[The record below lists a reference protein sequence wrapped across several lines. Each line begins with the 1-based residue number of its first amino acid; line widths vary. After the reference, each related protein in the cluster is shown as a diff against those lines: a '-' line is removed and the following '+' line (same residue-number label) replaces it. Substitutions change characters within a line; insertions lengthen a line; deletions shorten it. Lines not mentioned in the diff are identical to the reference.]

1 MRYIFMDAIA
11 NWIAKN
17 PYLTAAGLFA
27 TFLGLIIAIV
37 TPIIQRKRKRL
48 YYTLSTTPL
57 VKGTVSNIKD
67 LEVLFSGKHIERLSV
82 TNVKLWNS
90 GNTLITNDD
99 FYKKHELKLI
109 NHNTKNC
116 TILGVDIIKQSADT
130 IQCEIDDTF
139 TFSFEALEKKDYIT
153 FNIYHTGNENV
164 KFALEGKIKE
174 GKIINKTI
182 DVEKQLSII
191 TDMTIGTT
199 TNAMVIE
206 SAFSVLLSSISQL
219 IKPKKDEE

>member
-1 MRYIFMDAIA
+1 MDAIA

-37 TPIIQRKRKRL
+37 TPIMQRKRKRL

-57 VKGTVSNIKD
+57 VKETVSSIKD

-99 FYKKHELKLI
+99 FYNKHKLKLI
-109 NHNTKNC
+109 NYNTKNC
-116 TILGVDIIKQSADT
+116 AILGVDIIKQSTDT

-139 TFSFEALEKKDYIT
+139 TFYFQALEKKDYIT

-199 TNAMVIE
+199 SSVIALE
-206 SAFSVLLSSISQL
+206 NSFSVLLSSILQL
-219 IKPKKDEE
+219 LKSKKDDE

>member
-1 MRYIFMDAIA
+1 MDAIA

-37 TPIIQRKRKRL
+37 TPIMQRKRKRL

-57 VKGTVSNIKD
+57 VKGTVSNIKG

-90 GNTLITNDD
+90 GNTLITDDD
-99 FYKKHELKLI
+99 FYKNHELKLI
-109 NHNTKNC
+109 NHNSKNC
-116 TILGVDIIKQSADT
+116 TILGVKIIKQSADT

-139 TFSFEALEKKDYIT
+139 TFSFQALEKKDYIT

-182 DVEKQLSII
+182 DVDKQLSII
-191 TDMTIGTT
+191 TGMAIGNTPSI
-199 TNAMVIE
+199 MVIE
-206 SAFSVLLSSISQL
+206 SGLSVLLSSVSQIL
-219 IKPKKDEE
+219 KPKKDEE

>member
-1 MRYIFMDAIA
+1 M
-11 NWIAKN
+11 
-17 PYLTAAGLFA
+17 LFRS
-27 TFLGLIIAIV
+27 TH
-37 TPIIQRKRKRL
+37 THIQTHTDTYR
-48 YYTLSTTPL
+48 
-57 VKGTVSNIKD
+57 
-67 LEVLFSGKHIERLSV
+67 H
-82 TNVKLWNS
+82 
-90 GNTLITNDD
+90 
-99 FYKKHELKLI
+99 
-109 NHNTKNC
+109 TKNC